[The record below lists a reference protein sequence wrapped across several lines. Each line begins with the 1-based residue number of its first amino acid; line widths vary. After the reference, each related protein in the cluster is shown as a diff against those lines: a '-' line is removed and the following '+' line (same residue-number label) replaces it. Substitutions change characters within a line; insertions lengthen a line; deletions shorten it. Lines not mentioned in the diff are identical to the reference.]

1 MYPDGFLA
9 PLVVG
14 LVAGWIADQATGS
27 RHGLSITGL
36 VGVVGAILGA
46 FLADVF
52 GMSSDRILDS
62 VLQAGLGAAVVLS
75 MFVVVRRRA

>member
-14 LVAGWIADQATGS
+14 LVAGWIANQATGG
-27 RHGLSITGL
+27 RHGFSMTAL
-36 VGVVGAILGA
+36 VGVVGAVLGA

-52 GMSSDRILDS
+52 GIASERIVDS
-62 VLQAGLGAAVVLS
+62 VIHAGLGAGVVLIL
-75 MFVVVRRRA
+75 FVIVRRRA